1 MDIVIPSE
9 ARACP
14 ELDEENL
21 LFPAITTAFPSTHPR
36 LTNIQSRGACPEVSF
51 FMAIPTLQ
59 RTHFAV
65 DS

>member
-51 FMAIPTLQ
+51 SWQFRLSNAPVL
-59 RTHFAV
+59 R
-65 DS
+65 